1 MQNLRRLGSINLR
14 RRENPRHAFY
24 SSAVIIPVNSL
35 WVIYM
40 SFPVLI
46 STFAN
51 NILPILLLGGAGF
64 ALGKLLHIEARSLGR
79 VVFYVFSP
87 VLVFDLLRQNR
98 LDLKEALGVMSLTVC
113 IVLMMGLLT
122 YLLGKLFKLER
133 SALIAILITTMF
145 ANTGNYGLPLVSFAF
160 GEKALSYAGIYFV
173 TTTFLFYT
181 VGVLIASLGHMN
193 FKEALL
199 GLFKIPT
206 MYAVLLAILVN
217 AFHIQIPDP
226 VARAAE
232 LAAGG
237 TIPMMLI
244 LLGVELTRVQFSGSW
259 RAMQLSVGLRL
270 LVAPL
275 LALAL
280 TGLFGIDGFAR
291 QGSVTEASMPSM
303 VSSTVLA
310 TEYQLDSRLV
320 TTIIFISTLLSPLTL
335 TPLLVYLGR

>member
-1 MQNLRRLGSINLR
+1 
-14 RRENPRHAFY
+14 
-24 SSAVIIPVNSL
+24 
-35 WVIYM
+35 M
-40 SFPVLI
+40 SFSVLA

-64 ALGKLLHIEARSLGR
+64 ALGKLLHIDARSLGR

-87 VLVFDLLRQNR
+87 VLIFDLLLQNR
-98 LDLKEALGVMSLTVC
+98 LNLKEAFSVMSLTVC
-113 IVLMMGLLT
+113 VVLGMGLLT
-122 YLLGKLFKLER
+122 YLLGTLFKLER
-133 SALIAILITTMF
+133 HALIAILITTMF

-181 VGVLIASLGHMN
+181 LGVLIASLGHMN
-193 FKEALL
+193 FKEAIL
-199 GLFKIPT
+199 GLFRIPT
-206 MYAVLLAILVN
+206 LYAVLLAIIIN
-217 AFHIQIPDP
+217 AFHIQIPGPID
-226 VARAAE
+226 RAVE

-237 TIPMMLI
+237 TIPLMLI
-244 LLGVELTRVQFSGSW
+244 LLGVELTRVEFSGSL

-270 LVAPL
+270 LVAPIVALL
-275 LALAL
+275 LA
-280 TGLFGIDGFAR
+280 GLFGIQGFAR

-320 TTIIFISTLLSPLTL
+320 TAVVFISTLLSPLTL
-335 TPLLVYLGR
+335 TPLLVFLGR